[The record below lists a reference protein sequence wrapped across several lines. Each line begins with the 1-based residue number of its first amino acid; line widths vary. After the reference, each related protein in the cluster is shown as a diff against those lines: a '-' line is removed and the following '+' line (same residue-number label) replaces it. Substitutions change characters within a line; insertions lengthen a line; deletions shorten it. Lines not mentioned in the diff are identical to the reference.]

1 MSKRLVYLFCF
12 LLVLAT
18 AGSSLGEL
26 VGHWKLDEGSG
37 NKAADSSG
45 KGNDATLVNKPT
57 WIAGVLGSALE
68 FHGLGVSG
76 GGGDYITCPSSAS
89 LDVRGPISI
98 ALWIRPG
105 ADNPEGK
112 GTETAPMAKAL
123 STASPSWSWQVRYG
137 WGSTKPYMAFTF
149 NTTPRAWAYVNKN
162 LTRNEWCHIACS
174 HDGATLKCY
183 LNGEQT
189 DSTPMGA
196 ITSSPTPVLIGTDGW
211 GCDWM
216 GAIDDVQ
223 LYNNGL
229 TAEEIKAIMTGP
241 AKLSADPNPADGAVD
256 VPQDAA
262 LSWVAGKFAA
272 AHDVYL
278 GTALADVN
286 NASRATPAGLLAS
299 QGQTAT
305 TYAPAALL
313 EYGQTYY

>member
-1 MSKRLVYLFCF
+1 M
-12 LLVLAT
+12 
-18 AGSSLGEL
+18 
-26 VGHWKLDEGSG
+26 
-37 NKAADSSG
+37 
-45 KGNDATLVNKPT
+45 
-57 WIAGVLGSALE
+57 
-68 FHGLGVSG
+68 
-76 GGGDYITCPSSAS
+76 
-89 LDVRGPISI
+89 
-98 ALWIRPG
+98 WIRPS
-105 ADNPEGK
+105 ADDPEGK
-112 GTETAPMAKAL
+112 ATNTAPMAKAL
-123 STASPSWSWQVRYG
+123 STASVSWSWQVRYG

-174 HDGATLKCY
+174 HDGTTLKCY

-241 AKLSADPNPADGAVD
+241 AKLAADPNPADGAVD
-256 VPQDAA
+256 VPQDAS

-272 AHDVYL
+272 THDVYL
-278 GTALADVN
+278 GTTFADVN
-286 NASRATPAGLLAS
+286 NACRATPTGLLVS

-305 TYAPAALL
+305 PSIRPACSPTGRPTTGGSMRSTPPPTTPSSRATS
-313 EYGQTYY
+313 GPSPPSRTAIRSSR